1 MSAQTHGH
9 RHSHVH
15 VHADQHSRTQIKH
28 SCRSFPL
35 TYRFCWSY
43 NTANFFWSQS
53 KPFHFHQVYHFFQIS
68 ISARQ
73 KFKHFVPLTPQL
85 GQSASPEPVDL
96 HAQALPYAVAASAA
110 QSSAPGGVRGAG
122 QVIALHRDPLGI
134 VGGPRQIRRQ
144 RLPRQSALT
153 FLAKVLS
160 GK

>member
-53 KPFHFHQVYHFFQIS
+53 KPYQFHQVYHFFQIS

-73 KFKHFVPLTPQL
+73 KFKHFVPLTPRL
-85 GQSASPEPVDL
+85 GRPVSPEPADP
-96 HAQALPYAVAASAA
+96 HAQAPPFAAGASAA
-110 QSSAPGGVRGAG
+110 QSSAASGCQNSSHSLFSPKPYQKKEKDAWRGSVFSPA
-122 QVIALHRDPLGI
+122 VFDNALPCGI
-134 VGGPRQIRRQ
+134 I
-144 RLPRQSALT
+144 T
-153 FLAKVLS
+153 VL
-160 GK
+160 

>member
-1 MSAQTHGH
+1 MSAQMHGH

-35 TYRFCWSY
+35 TYRFYWSY
-43 NTANFFWSQS
+43 DTVNFFWSQS

-85 GQSASPEPVDL
+85 GRPVSPELADL
-96 HAQALPYAVAASAA
+96 HAQALPFAASASAA
-110 QSSAPGGVRGAG
+110 QSSAASSCQDSPRSLFSPKPYQKNEKRCLRSSVFSPA
-122 QVIALHRDPLGI
+122 VFDNAPPCGI
-134 VGGPRQIRRQ
+134 I
-144 RLPRQSALT
+144 T
-153 FLAKVLS
+153 LS
-160 GK
+160 

>member
-1 MSAQTHGH
+1 MSAQMHGH

-35 TYRFCWSY
+35 TYRFRWSY

-53 KPFHFHQVYHFFQIS
+53 KPYQFHQVYHFFQIS

-85 GQSASPEPVDL
+85 GQPAPPEPVDP
-96 HAQALPYAVAASAA
+96 HTQALPFAASASAA
-110 QSSAPGGVRGAG
+110 QSSAAGGVRGAG

-144 RLPRQSALT
+144 RLSRQSTLT
-153 FLAKVLS
+153 FLAEVLS
-160 GK
+160 EK

>member
-1 MSAQTHGH
+1 MSAQMHGH

-43 NTANFFWSQS
+43 DTANFFWSQS

-96 HAQALPYAVAASAA
+96 HAQALPFAASASAA
-110 QSSAPGGVRGAG
+110 QSSAASSCQDSSHSLFSPKSSQKNKKDTWRSSVFSPA
-122 QVIALHRDPLGI
+122 VFVSLPK
-134 VGGPRQIRRQ
+134 RR
-144 RLPRQSALT
+144 SS
-153 FLAKVLS
+153 KE
-160 GK
+160 G

>member
-85 GQSASPEPVDL
+85 GQSASPEPVDP
-96 HAQALPYAVAASAA
+96 HAQALPFAASASAA
-110 QSSAPGGVRGAG
+110 QSSAASGYQDSPHSLFSPKSYQENKKDAWRSAVFSPA
-122 QVIALHRDPLGI
+122 VFDNALPCGI
-134 VGGPRQIRRQ
+134 I
-144 RLPRQSALT
+144 T
-153 FLAKVLS
+153 VL
-160 GK
+160 

>member
-85 GQSASPEPVDL
+85 GRPVSPEPVDP
-96 HAQALPYAVAASAA
+96 HTKALPFAASASAA
-110 QSSAPGGVRGAG
+110 QSSAAGGVRGVG
-122 QVIALHRDPLGI
+122 QVIALHRDPLEI

-144 RLPRQSALT
+144 RPPRQSALT
-153 FLAKVLS
+153 FLAEVLS

>member
-96 HAQALPYAVAASAA
+96 HAQALPFAASASAA
-110 QSSAPGGVRGAG
+110 QSSAASSCQDSPRSLFSPKSSQKNEKDAWRSSVFSPA
-122 QVIALHRDPLGI
+122 VFDNASPCGI
-134 VGGPRQIRRQ
+134 I
-144 RLPRQSALT
+144 T
-153 FLAKVLS
+153 VL
-160 GK
+160 

>member
-1 MSAQTHGH
+1 MSAQMHGH

-35 TYRFCWSY
+35 TYRFYWSY
-43 NTANFFWSQS
+43 DTVNFFWSQS

-85 GQSASPEPVDL
+85 GQSASPELADL
-96 HAQALPYAVAASAA
+96 HASALPFAANASAA
-110 QSSAPGGVRGAG
+110 QSSAA
-122 QVIALHRDPLGI
+122 
-134 VGGPRQIRRQ
+134 
-144 RLPRQSALT
+144 
-153 FLAKVLS
+153 S
-160 GK
+160 GCQDSSRSLFSPKSYQENKKDT

>member
-73 KFKHFVPLTPQL
+73 KFKHFVPLTSQL
-85 GQSASPEPVDL
+85 GWPVSPEPVDP
-96 HAQALPYAVAASAA
+96 HTQAPPFAAVASAS
-110 QSSAPGGVRGAG
+110 QSSAPGGCQDSPRSLFSPKSSQKNEKDAWRSSVFSPA
-122 QVIALHRDPLGI
+122 VFDNAPPCGI
-134 VGGPRQIRRQ
+134 I
-144 RLPRQSALT
+144 T
-153 FLAKVLS
+153 VL
-160 GK
+160 

>member
-43 NTANFFWSQS
+43 DTANFFWSQS

-85 GQSASPEPVDL
+85 GRPVSPEPVDL
-96 HAQALPYAVAASAA
+96 HAQALPFAASASAA
-110 QSSAPGGVRGAG
+110 QSSAASSCQDSSHSLFSPKSYQENEKDAWRSSVFSPA
-122 QVIALHRDPLGI
+122 VFDNAPPCGI
-134 VGGPRQIRRQ
+134 I
-144 RLPRQSALT
+144 T
-153 FLAKVLS
+153 VL
-160 GK
+160 

>member
-73 KFKHFVPLTPQL
+73 KFKHFVPLTPQP
-85 GQSASPEPVDL
+85 GRPVSPEPVDL
-96 HAQALPYAVAASAA
+96 HAQALPFAASASAA
-110 QSSAPGGVRGAG
+110 QSSAASGCQDSPRSLFSPKSYQKNEKDTWRSSVFSPA
-122 QVIALHRDPLGI
+122 VFDNASPCGI
-134 VGGPRQIRRQ
+134 I
-144 RLPRQSALT
+144 T
-153 FLAKVLS
+153 VL
-160 GK
+160 

>member
-43 NTANFFWSQS
+43 DTANFFWSQS

-85 GQSASPEPVDL
+85 GWPVSPEPADL
-96 HAQALPYAVAASAA
+96 HAQALPFAASASAA
-110 QSSAPGGVRGAG
+110 QSSAASSCQDSPRSLFSPKSSQKNEKDAWRSSVFSPA
-122 QVIALHRDPLGI
+122 VFDNAPPCGI
-134 VGGPRQIRRQ
+134 I
-144 RLPRQSALT
+144 T
-153 FLAKVLS
+153 VL
-160 GK
+160 

>member
-53 KPFHFHQVYHFFQIS
+53 KPFHFHQVYQFFQVS

-73 KFKHFVPLTPQL
+73 KFKHFVPLTSQL
-85 GQSASPEPVDL
+85 GWPVSPELADL
-96 HAQALPYAVAASAA
+96 HAQALPFAASASAA
-110 QSSAPGGVRGAG
+110 QSSAASGYQDSSYSLFSPKSYQENKKDTWRSSVFSPA
-122 QVIALHRDPLGI
+122 VFDNASPCGI
-134 VGGPRQIRRQ
+134 I
-144 RLPRQSALT
+144 T
-153 FLAKVLS
+153 VL
-160 GK
+160 

>member
-28 SCRSFPL
+28 SYRSFPL

-43 NTANFFWSQS
+43 DTANFFWSQS

-85 GQSASPEPVDL
+85 GQSASPELADL
-96 HAQALPYAVAASAA
+96 HAQALPFAASASAA
-110 QSSAPGGVRGAG
+110 QSSAASSCQDSSHSLFSPKSSQKNEKDAWRSSVFSPA
-122 QVIALHRDPLGI
+122 VFDNAPPCGI
-134 VGGPRQIRRQ
+134 I
-144 RLPRQSALT
+144 T
-153 FLAKVLS
+153 VL
-160 GK
+160 

>member
-35 TYRFCWSY
+35 TYRFCWLY

-85 GQSASPEPVDL
+85 GRPAPPEPVDP
-96 HAQALPYAVAASAA
+96 HAQALPFAAGASAA
-110 QSSAPGGVRGAG
+110 QSSAASGCQNSSRSLFSPKSYQENKKDAWRGSVFSTA
-122 QVIALHRDPLGI
+122 VFDN
-134 VGGPRQIRRQ
+134 V
-144 RLPRQSALT
+144 LPRGIIT
-153 FLAKVLS
+153 VL
-160 GK
+160 